1 MRYQYD
7 ANNNNKRRYI
17 SEAEVAEAED
27 TTLGAIVGEARG
39 HKIIGRRSR
48 GDQSC
53 GTAKKAESEGEGTVT
68 SKLKKGD

>member
-48 GDQSC
+48 G
-53 GTAKKAESEGEGTVT
+53 GP
-68 SKLKKGD
+68 KLRIR